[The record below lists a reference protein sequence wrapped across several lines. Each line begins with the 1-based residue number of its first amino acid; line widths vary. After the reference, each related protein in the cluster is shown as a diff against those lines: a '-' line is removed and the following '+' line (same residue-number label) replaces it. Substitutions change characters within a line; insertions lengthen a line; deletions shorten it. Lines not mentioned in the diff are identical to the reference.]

1 MLGYC
6 FHFITIVF
14 ILFNSF
20 EYCLFKCT
28 RNRCLSRG
36 RLWLTLYVYVY
47 HNSNFQLELR
57 KYPTCF
63 ECLICF
69 RIKTLR
75 ASLPK
80 RTRSRQKMS
89 AKVFRSFIVAGG
101 DKDLFSGKTFK
112 GIYCKLLEIIYIEF
126 FLAILWHHNLAWSL
140 TNKQLILCIMKVV
153 YHKKRILFLHLLR
166 YMLFT

>member
-1 MLGYC
+1 MAKQHQLSQVKQKLEHTVIKTDLVSLFFLDNTYIHISLLLGYC
-6 FHFITIVF
+6 FYFITIVF

-20 EYCLFKCT
+20 ECCLFKCT

-36 RLWLTLYVYVY
+36 RLRLTLYVYVY

-63 ECLICF
+63 VCLICF

-101 DKDLFSGKTFK
+101 DKDLFSGNETWN
-112 GIYCKLLEIIYIEF
+112 LEWNYF
-126 FLAILWHHNLAWSL
+126 DD
-140 TNKQLILCIMKVV
+140 
-153 YHKKRILFLHLLR
+153 LF
-166 YMLFT
+166 